1 MLNFG
6 SATLPC
12 LHSYLFNDLQQGLC
26 CNAKLFADNTSLFS
40 TITSP
45 TISSSNLNAD
55 LLKITQWA
63 YQWKMLFNPDIRK
76 QAQEIVF
83 FQKKNDTSHP
93 SLYFN
98 NAQIQWQSVKKHLG
112 LFLDEKLLFLEH
124 IDVKIKKATERL
136 ILCVNWFFY
145 YHVCPC

>member
-12 LHSYLFNDLQQGLC
+12 LHLYLFNDLQQGLR

-45 TISSSNLNAD
+45 TISSSNLNED

-76 QAQEIVF
+76 QAQEIIF

-98 NAQIQWQSVKKHLG
+98 NAQIQ
-112 LFLDEKLLFLEH
+112 
-124 IDVKIKKATERL
+124 
-136 ILCVNWFFY
+136 
-145 YHVCPC
+145 